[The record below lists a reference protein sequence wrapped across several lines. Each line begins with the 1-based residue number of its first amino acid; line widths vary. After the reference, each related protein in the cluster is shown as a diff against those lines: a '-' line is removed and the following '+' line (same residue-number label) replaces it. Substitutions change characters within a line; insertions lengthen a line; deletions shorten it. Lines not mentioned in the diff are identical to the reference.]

1 MNFDVTLEN
10 FEPKSIEAS
19 LKLLLGVQM
28 VSQSI
33 TEAFKF
39 YNLNLSECGNA
50 VFEK

>member
-1 MNFDVTLEN
+1 LKI

-33 TEAFKF
+33 TEAF
-39 YNLNLSECGNA
+39 
-50 VFEK
+50 